1 MRKFLLLCGVVS
13 GPMLFAQNPATTFT
27 IPNRNIVLPCG
38 VNCTSISAQ
47 IPHIKQTDDYVITRP
62 AYVPFAYTTPTG
74 NELTSIYTDDK
85 FSDLINLPFPI
96 CFYGGTYNSAVIGSN
111 AVITF
116 DASTAGQANA
126 WPLTTSGGSGTPVP
140 IPYAGGTQNSASSTY
155 YPKASIMGPY
165 HDIYPTNTANGMRK
179 IEWRIEGVAPK
190 RRFIASYN
198 IVPMFNCTSTN
209 ATHQM
214 VVYESTGIV
223 EVYVKDKPMCTTW
236 NQGLAILGIQNFD
249 RTKAVAA
256 AGKNCTVWGG
266 SNIDSCYRFT
276 PSGGVSRFKGAQL
289 LVNGNVVANVADTS
303 TASAG
308 LLNLNF
314 PNVCPTADSTAY
326 VIRATF
332 GWCNDPAQDV
342 TFTDTVFVKKNA
354 PTLAVVTADANCQ
367 GNGSVTMNV
376 TGAAG
381 AVQYSLNGG
390 NTYQVSNVF
399 GNVAPGT
406 YNGQIRVGD
415 CIVNRQVVVG
425 LVNNLTINAGA
436 DTTICRGA
444 SFNRNIIG
452 TAASYTWS
460 PAAGVSGPAATG
472 FTLSPQNTTTYVV
485 TGMLGNCTAT
495 DNVTVNVVAG
505 AIANAGPDAI
515 IIAGDVYL
523 MRGTGTP
530 GSYLWTPPTALSSAT
545 ILAPNASP
553 QTTTTYT
560 LNVTTPQGCTAS
572 DQVTITVVP
581 YCIKPMDAFTP
592 NGDGVND
599 LWLITNGNCLQKATA
614 QVFNRYGAK
623 VFESNDYKNTWDGT
637 YKGKGL
643 PDGTYYYVI
652 SYKLVNGRTEFLKGN
667 VTILR

>member
-1 MRKFLLLCGVVS
+1 MRKFLLLCGVVTGTVVYS
-13 GPMLFAQNPATTFT
+13 QNPATTFT
-27 IPNRNIVLPCG
+27 IPNRNIILPCG
-38 VNCTSISAQ
+38 SNCTSISAQ

-62 AYVPFAYTTPTG
+62 AYVPFAYMTPTG

-85 FSDLINLPFPI
+85 FSSLINLPFPV
-96 CFYGGTYNSAVIGSN
+96 CFYGTTYNSAVIGSN
-111 AVITF
+111 SIITF

-126 WPLTTSGGSGTPVP
+126 WPLTSSGGSGTPVP
-140 IPYAGGTQNSASSTY
+140 IPYAGGTQNSASATY

-165 HDIYPTNTANGMRK
+165 HDIYPTLTANGQRK

-198 IVPMFNCTSTN
+198 IVPMFSCTSVN

-223 EVYVKDKPMCTTW
+223 EVYVKDKPICNTW
-236 NQGLAILGIQNFD
+236 NTGLAILGIQNFE
-249 RTKAVAA
+249 RNKAVAA
-256 AGKNCTVWGG
+256 EGKNCTVWGG
-266 SNIDSCYRFT
+266 ANIDSCYRFT
-276 PSGGVSRFKGAQL
+276 PNGGVSRFKGAQL
-289 LVNGNVVANVADTS
+289 LVNGNVIANIADTS
-303 TASAG
+303 TAAPG
-308 LLNLNF
+308 MLNLNF
-314 PNVCPTADSTAY
+314 PNICPTADSTAY

-332 GWCNDPAQDV
+332 GWCNDPQQDV
-342 TFTDTVFVKKNA
+342 VFTDTVFVKKNS
-354 PTLAVVTADANCQ
+354 PTLNVVTADANCQ
-367 GNGSVTMNV
+367 GNGTVTMNV
-376 TGAAG
+376 TGAAA

-390 NTYQVSNVF
+390 TNYQASNVF
-399 GNVAPGT
+399 NNVAPGT
-406 YNGQIRVGD
+406 YNGQIKVGD
-415 CIVNRQVVVG
+415 CIVSRQVVVG
-425 LVNNLTINAGA
+425 LVNNLSINAGA
-436 DTTICRGA
+436 DTTICRGV
-444 SFNRNIIG
+444 SFTRNVTG
-452 TAASYTWS
+452 SATSFSWS
-460 PAAGVSGPAATG
+460 PTAGVSNPAIRNPS
-472 FTLSPQNTTTYVV
+472 LSPQQTTTYVV
-485 TGMLGNCTAT
+485 TGTLGNCTAT

-505 AIANAGPDAI
+505 AAANAGPDAI

-523 MRGTGTP
+523 MRGTGSQ
-530 GSYLWTPPTALSSAT
+530 GSYLWTPPTALSSTT

-553 QTTTTYT
+553 QQTITYT
-560 LNVTTPQGCTAS
+560 LTVTSPQGCTAT
-572 DQVTITVVP
+572 DQVVITVVP

-652 SYKLVNGRTEFLKGN
+652 SYKLINGRTEFLKGN